1 MKENQKEM
9 TATWLREGRLSKG
22 LTQKELSERS
32 NISIRS
38 IQRIENGEILPRSYT
53 LKTLAG
59 ILELSFEEFMKS
71 ARKQNITID
80 ENNDVETNPSSS
92 SLNHPQRIILSI
104 GIGFVIILLAWA
116 FASQAEN
123 FPETTFE
130 LLVFAAIVLA
140 LITSALFFLWR
151 KKR

>member
-38 IQRIENGEILPRSYT
+38 IQRIENGEIIPRSHT

-71 ARKQNITID
+71 ARKQNITIQ
-80 ENNDVETNPSSS
+80 ENEDIETATSS
-92 SLNHPQRIILSI
+92 SLNTPQRIILSI
-104 GIGFVIILLAWA
+104 GICFVIIFLAWA
-116 FASQAEN
+116 FASQSSN

-130 LLVFAAIVLA
+130 LLVFATTVLA
-140 LITSALFFLWR
+140 LITGTLFFLWR
-151 KKR
+151 KKH

>member
-1 MKENQKEM
+1 M

-22 LTQKELSERS
+22 FTQKELSERS

-38 IQRIENGEILPRSYT
+38 IQRIENGEIIPRSHT

-59 ILELSFEEFMKS
+59 ILELSFEEFIKS
-71 ARKQNITID
+71 ARKQNIIVQ
-80 ENNDVETNPSSS
+80 ENEDVETKSSSS

-104 GIGFVIILLAWA
+104 GICLAIIFLAWA
-116 FASQAEN
+116 FASQSKN

-130 LLVFAAIVLA
+130 LLIFAATILA
-140 LITSALFFLWR
+140 LITSTLFFLWH

>member
-1 MKENQKEM
+1 MQTNQKEM

-38 IQRIENGEILPRSYT
+38 IQRIENGEIIPRSHT

-71 ARKQNITID
+71 ARMQNITIQ
-80 ENNDVETNPSSS
+80 ENEDVETAK
-92 SLNHPQRIILSI
+92 SLNTPQRIILSI
-104 GIGFVIILLAWA
+104 GIFLVIIFLAWA
-116 FASQAEN
+116 FASQSPN

-130 LLVFAAIVLA
+130 MLVFSATVLA
-140 LITSALFFLWR
+140 LITGTLFFLWH

>member
-1 MKENQKEM
+1 M

-38 IQRIENGEILPRSYT
+38 IQRIENGEIIPRSYT

-80 ENNDVETNPSSS
+80 EHDDVETKPSSS

-104 GIGFVIILLAWA
+104 GIGLVITFLAWA

-130 LLVFAAIVLA
+130 LLVFVATVLT

>member
-1 MKENQKEM
+1 M

-38 IQRIENGEILPRSYT
+38 IQRIENGEIIPRSYT
-53 LKTLAG
+53 LKTLAT

-71 ARKQNITID
+71 ARNQNINIE
-80 ENNDVETNPSSS
+80 ENEGVDTLPTTLS
-92 SLNHPQRIILSI
+92 SLSNPQRIILSI
-104 GIGFVIILLAWA
+104 GICFLIVLLAWA
-116 FASQAEN
+116 FLAQSEN

-130 LLVFAAIVLA
+130 LLVFSATTLG
-140 LITSALFFLWR
+140 LITITLFFLWR
-151 KKR
+151 KK

>member
-1 MKENQKEM
+1 M

-38 IQRIENGEILPRSYT
+38 IQRIENGEIIPRSHT

-59 ILELSFEEFMKS
+59 ILELSFEEFIKS
-71 ARKQNITID
+71 ARKQNIIVQVN
-80 ENNDVETNPSSS
+80 EDVETKSSS

-104 GIGFVIILLAWA
+104 GICLVIIFLAWA

-123 FPETTFE
+123 FPETSFE
-130 LLVFAAIVLA
+130 LLVFTTTVLV
-140 LITSALFFLWR
+140 LITSTLFFLWR
-151 KKR
+151 KKH

>member
-1 MKENQKEM
+1 M

-38 IQRIENGEILPRSYT
+38 IQRIENGEIIPRSHT

-71 ARKQNITID
+71 ARKQNITIR
-80 ENNDVETNPSSS
+80 ENEDVETKSSSS
-92 SLNHPQRIILSI
+92 SLNHPQRIVLSF
-104 GIGFVIILLAWA
+104 GVCFVILLLA
-116 FASQAEN
+116 FALVFQSEK

-130 LLVFAAIVLA
+130 LFVFSATVLA
-140 LITSALFFLWR
+140 LITGTLFFLWR
-151 KKR
+151 KRG

>member
-38 IQRIENGEILPRSYT
+38 IQRIENGEIIPRSHT

-59 ILELSFEEFMKS
+59 ILDLSFEEFMKS
-71 ARKQNITID
+71 ARRQNITILD
-80 ENNDVETNPSSS
+80 NEDVETQSPSR
-92 SLNHPQRIILSI
+92 LNTAQRIILSV
-104 GIGFVIILLAWA
+104 GICFVIIFLAGA
-116 FASQAEN
+116 FVMQAEK
-123 FPETTFE
+123 FPETSFE
-130 LLVFAAIVLA
+130 LLMFLTAILM
-140 LITSALFFLWR
+140 LITLILFFLWR
-151 KKR
+151 KKG

>member
-1 MKENQKEM
+1 MQTNQKEM

-38 IQRIENGEILPRSYT
+38 IQRIENGEIIPRSHT

-59 ILELSFEEFMKS
+59 ILELSFDEFIKS
-71 ARKQNITID
+71 ARKQNFTIQ
-80 ENNDVETNPSSS
+80 ENEDVETATSS
-92 SLNHPQRIILSI
+92 SLNNPQRIILSI
-104 GIGFVIILLAWA
+104 GICMVITFLAWA
-116 FASQAEN
+116 YASQAKN

-130 LLVFAAIVLA
+130 LLVFTATVLT
-140 LITSALFFLWR
+140 LITGTLFFLWH

>member
-1 MKENQKEM
+1 M

-38 IQRIENGEILPRSYT
+38 IQRIENGEIIPRSHT

-71 ARKQNITID
+71 ARKQNITIR
-80 ENNDVETNPSSS
+80 ENEDVETSSPSSS
-92 SLNHPQRIILSI
+92 VLNVPQRIILST
-104 GIGFVIILLAWA
+104 GICMVIIFLAWA
-116 FASQAEN
+116 YTSQAKN

-130 LLVFAAIVLA
+130 LLVFAATVLT
-140 LITSALFFLWR
+140 LITSTLFFLWH